1 MKSPLVSSLEEVIN
15 TGSNHN
21 PIKYAE
27 RVLIV
32 LIMIA
37 FRRNPEGIQESGWN
51 HADYVGYYNDIIM
64 VESGLQPKKNSR
76 QGASR
81 RKKEETM
88 PFFQDM
94 GGQF

>member
-27 RVLIV
+27 HVLTV

-37 FRRNPEGIQESGWN
+37 FRRNPEGI
-51 HADYVGYYNDIIM
+51 M
-64 VESGLQPKKNSR
+64 VESC
-76 QGASR
+76 
-81 RKKEETM
+81 
-88 PFFQDM
+88 
-94 GGQF
+94 